1 MADSRPGWFR
11 RILFWSFVL
20 LVAVMTG
27 FRLFAPD
34 RRRVMRP
41 VRTGLWLSVALTAFA
56 VSVSVGLADSP
67 SVLPMPRKDP
77 KAAKGVDAAALLL
90 DPRDPKVIEAAALA
104 AQQVLHRLEA
114 LETRE
119 PKPPEPWAKKGMGPG
134 DPVAIHHVY
143 RKPDGSLIP
152 HQGGVHPVQLRE
164 WLRHLAFTGR
174 ISKLEYIQFRNDIL
188 NIPLRLHAI
197 PEEITYP

>member
-1 MADSRPGWFR
+1 M
-11 RILFWSFVL
+11 
-20 LVAVMTG
+20 
-27 FRLFAPD
+27 
-34 RRRVMRP
+34 
-41 VRTGLWLSVALTAFA
+41 
-56 VSVSVGLADSP
+56 
-67 SVLPMPRKDP
+67 
-77 KAAKGVDAAALLL
+77 

-152 HQGGVHPVQLRE
+152 ALGGLHPVDLRE
-164 WLRHLAFTGR
+164 RLHQLAFTGR
-174 ISKLEYIQFRNDIL
+174 ISKLEYIQFRNDIR
-188 NIPLRLHAI
+188 NIPLRLHAM
-197 PEEITYP
+197 PEEISYP

>member
-1 MADSRPGWFR
+1 
-11 RILFWSFVL
+11 
-20 LVAVMTG
+20 
-27 FRLFAPD
+27 
-34 RRRVMRP
+34 MRP

-56 VSVSVGLADSP
+56 VSVSVSLADSP
-67 SVLPMPRKDP
+67 TSPPMPRKDP
-77 KAAKGVDAAALLL
+77 KAAGVADTAAPEQDM
-90 DPRDPKVIEAAALA
+90 DPERRKIRAAAALA

-119 PKPPEPWAKKGMGPG
+119 PKPHLPWAKGLIPS
-134 DPVAIHHVY
+134 DPVAIYHHVY

-152 HQGGVHPVQLRE
+152 ALGGLHPVDLRE
-164 WLRHLAFTGR
+164 RLHQLAFTGR

-197 PEEITYP
+197 PEESTYP